1 MMPRKHLLWIS
12 LGLML
17 SQAIL
22 WSGAQAQTNQTSEQ
36 DMRRALVGQ
45 SAYAACK
52 VLHADYSQERAD
64 LIVEA
69 AIKNNNWE
77 SQKEWLKSSQATQT
91 IQLVSE
97 AMNQECTDFNQ
108 NSTKFV
114 PAGTNF
120 VLFWLKSVHS

>member
-1 MMPRKHLLWIS
+1 MSKPMMPRKHLLWIS

-77 SQKEWLKSSQATQT
+77 SQKEWLKSSQVTQT

-114 PAGTNF
+114 PAMEAIEA
-120 VLFWLKSVHS
+120 L

>member
-1 MMPRKHLLWIS
+1 MMPLTTLLWIS
-12 LGLML
+12 LGLTL
-17 SQAIL
+17 SQSIL
-22 WSGAQAQTNQTSEQ
+22 WSGTQAQTAQPSDQ

-52 VLHADYSQERAD
+52 VIHADYSQKRAD

-77 SQKEWLKSSQATQT
+77 SQKDWLKSPQATQT
-91 IQLVSE
+91 IQLGSE
-97 AMNQECTDFNQ
+97 VMNQECTDFNQ

-114 PAGTNF
+114 PAMEAIEA
-120 VLFWLKSVHS
+120 L

>member
-1 MMPRKHLLWIS
+1 MSKPMMPRKHLLWIS

-36 DMRRALVGQ
+36 DMRRALVGH

-52 VLHADYSQERAD
+52 LLPAAYSQERAD
-64 LIVEA
+64 LIVGA

-77 SQKEWLKSSQATQT
+77 SQKEWLKSSQAIQT
-91 IQLVSE
+91 IKLVSE
-97 AMNQECTDFNQ
+97 AMNEECTDFNQ
-108 NSTKFV
+108 NSTQFV
-114 PAGTNF
+114 PAMEAIET
-120 VLFWLKSVHS
+120 L

>member
-1 MMPRKHLLWIS
+1 MSKPMMPRKHLLWIS

-17 SQAIL
+17 SQAIV

-52 VLHADYSQERAD
+52 MLHADYSQKRVD
-64 LIVEA
+64 LIVA
-69 AIKNNNWE
+69 TAIKTNKWE

-108 NSTKFV
+108 NSKKFI
-114 PAGTNF
+114 PAMEAIEA
-120 VLFWLKSVHS
+120 L

>member
-1 MMPRKHLLWIS
+1 MMTRTTLLWIS
-12 LGLML
+12 LGLIL
-17 SQAIL
+17 SQSIF
-22 WSGAQAQTNQTSEQ
+22 WSGAQAESNQTSEQ

-52 VLHADYSQERAD
+52 MIHADYSQERAD

-77 SQKEWLKSSQATQT
+77 SQKDWLQSPQATQT

-108 NSTKFV
+108 NSTQFV
-114 PAGTNF
+114 PAMEAIEA
-120 VLFWLKSVHS
+120 L

>member
-1 MMPRKHLLWIS
+1 MPRTTMLWIS

-17 SQAIL
+17 SQAIA
-22 WSGAQAQTNQTSEQ
+22 WSGAQAQTDQMSEQ

-52 VLHADYSQERAD
+52 MLHADYSQERAD

-69 AIKNNNWE
+69 AIKNNNWD
-77 SQKEWLKSSQATQT
+77 SQKGWLKSPQATQT
-91 IQLVSE
+91 IKLVSE

-108 NSTKFV
+108 NSTQFV
-114 PAGTNF
+114 PAMEAIEA
-120 VLFWLKSVHS
+120 L

>member
-1 MMPRKHLLWIS
+1 MPRRNLIWFS
-12 LGLML
+12 LGLIL
-17 SQAIL
+17 SQSIL
-22 WSGAQAQTNQTSEQ
+22 FSGAHAQTDQMSEQ
-36 DMRRALVGQ
+36 DMRRAIVGQ

-52 VLHADYSQERAD
+52 MLHADYSQKRAD

-77 SQKEWLKSSQATQT
+77 SQKDWLKSSQAAQT

-108 NSTKFV
+108 NSTQFV
-114 PAGTNF
+114 PAMEAIEA
-120 VLFWLKSVHS
+120 L

>member
-1 MMPRKHLLWIS
+1 MPSTTMLWIS

-17 SQAIL
+17 SQSIV
-22 WSGAQAQTNQTSEQ
+22 WSGAQAQTDQTSEQ

-52 VLHADYSQERAD
+52 MLHADYSQKRVD
-64 LIVEA
+64 LIVA
-69 AIKNNNWE
+69 TAIKTNKWE
-77 SQKEWLKSSQATQT
+77 SQKDWLKSSQATQT

-108 NSTKFV
+108 NSTQFV
-114 PAGTNF
+114 PAMEAIEA
-120 VLFWLKSVHS
+120 L

>member
-1 MMPRKHLLWIS
+1 MPRKHLLWIS
-12 LGLML
+12 LGLLL
-17 SQAIL
+17 SQSIL
-22 WSGAQAQTNQTSEQ
+22 WSGAHAQTNQTSEQ
-36 DMRRALVGQ
+36 DMRRGLVGQ

-77 SQKEWLKSSQATQT
+77 SQKNWLRSSQATQT

-108 NSTKFV
+108 NSTQFV
-114 PAGTNF
+114 PAMEAIEA
-120 VLFWLKSVHS
+120 L